1 VTGAVRAG
9 GDGASDGDLVTLDTP
24 RLILRQ
30 WQATDLDRYVEMFAD
45 PEVARYIF
53 RGRPARREQVSEMS
67 GSYLRQ
73 WRDLRLG
80 PFAAIDKATGAW
92 IGQIGLNHL
101 AYWPGPEKVEV
112 GWELHR
118 RWGGA
123 FQRLLTL
130 RRSIRQPL
138 RAVRGPRR
146 ALAHLQVRDTG
157 IRQRHDVHR
166 HLAEGPEE
174 AAQRERRRQH
184 HLELPAQADVLVRG
198 HAL

>member
-53 RGRPARREQVSEMS
+53 RGQPARREQVSEMS

-118 RWGGA
+118 RWWGRVPAAPHSAPIHTTTPTGSTWA
-123 FQRLLTL
+123 TTSP
-130 RRSIRQPL
+130 RSSTSQ
-138 RAVRGPRR
+138 GY
-146 ALAHLQVRDTG
+146 RD
-157 IRQRHDVHR
+157 
-166 HLAEGPEE
+166 
-174 AAQRERRRQH
+174 
-184 HLELPAQADVLVRG
+184 PATT
-198 HAL
+198 